1 MTCAWDSCESSGW
14 GRAGKAARGCHSP
27 LSGKFPTRGDLS
39 LTSGPELSW
48 LPGYL
53 EELLLQEAHRMCL
66 CVCVCVCTR
75 MRVCQRQKA
84 YKEMIT
90 KLRNIEHLLCANF
103 CPVCLTD

>member
-53 EELLLQEAHRMCL
+53 EELLPQEAHRMCL
-66 CVCVCVCTR
+66 CVCVCVC
-75 MRVCQRQKA
+75 VCVYAHACVPETESIQGDDNKA
-84 YKEMIT
+84 KKY
-90 KLRNIEHLLCANF
+90 
-103 CPVCLTD
+103 